1 MHTKFSASVDNN
13 KNNSLEKDWTSQNPR
28 IANWASSLPTAEI
41 KDAIT
46 ENPEEKPGISSARLK
61 NQARKTLPYWQ
72 SLSFG
77 TASI

>member
-13 KNNSLEKDWTSQNPR
+13 KNNSLEKDWTYQNPR

-46 ENPEEKPGISSARLK
+46 ENPEEEARDLLGEVEK
-61 NQARKTLPYWQ
+61 
-72 SLSFG
+72 SG
-77 TASI
+77 

>member
-13 KNNSLEKDWTSQNPR
+13 KNNSLEKDWTYQNPW

-46 ENPEEKPGISSARLK
+46 ENPEEEARDLLGEAEK
-61 NQARKTLPYWQ
+61 
-72 SLSFG
+72 SG
-77 TASI
+77 